1 MDDPSFCIP
10 GSGWVPDLP
19 PPERPANKWLAVLIP
34 KRDCTPFD
42 REAVGLTLRDW
53 QLTDPR
59 AGHVWGLDDLLAG
72 RRPRT
77 PPILPLSYRCSPD
90 AHEPVAL
97 VCMADDAPAPETFLA
112 LEAALGD
119 LKDRVVLMDWGEYC
133 LWQR

>member
-1 MDDPSFCIP
+1 MEAPFEMP

-19 PPERPANKWLAVLIP
+19 PPVLPANKWLAIVIP
-34 KRDCTPFD
+34 KRGCTPFD
-42 REAVGLTLRDW
+42 LEAVGLTLRDW

-59 AGHVWGLDDLLAG
+59 AGHIWGLDDLLAG

-77 PPILPLSYRCSPD
+77 PPILPLSYPCSPD

-97 VCMADDAPAPETFLA
+97 LCQADDAPDAETWAA
-112 LEAALGD
+112 LEATLSGV
-119 LKDRVVLMDWGEYC
+119 KDRVVLMDVGNYC